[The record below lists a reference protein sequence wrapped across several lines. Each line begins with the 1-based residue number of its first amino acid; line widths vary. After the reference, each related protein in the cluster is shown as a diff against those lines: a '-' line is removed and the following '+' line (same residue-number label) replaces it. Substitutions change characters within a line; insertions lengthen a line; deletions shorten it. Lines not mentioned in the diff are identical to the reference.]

1 MYIFFGLYFLI
12 SIVTTNFT
20 TRLTAMAGVILM
32 QAWLAWNFICYQIR
46 VWRERAIIATPSK
59 KKETKKKNKKES
71 DKKKKEE
78 AAAEESE
85 EAEAD
90 EEYEKR
96 NGSPKA
102 VTKVKKS

>member
-1 MYIFFGLYFLI
+1 
-12 SIVTTNFT
+12 
-20 TRLTAMAGVILM
+20 MAGVILM

-59 KKETKKKNKKES
+59 KKEI
-71 DKKKKEE
+71 KKKKEE

>member
-1 MYIFFGLYFLI
+1 
-12 SIVTTNFT
+12 
-20 TRLTAMAGVILM
+20 MAGVILM

-46 VWRERAIIATPSK
+46 VWRERAITATPSK

-78 AAAEESE
+78 AVAEESE
-85 EAEAD
+85 EAEA

>member
-1 MYIFFGLYFLI
+1 
-12 SIVTTNFT
+12 
-20 TRLTAMAGVILM
+20 MAGVILM
-32 QAWLAWNFICYQIR
+32 QAWLAWNFICYEIKN
-46 VWRERAIIATPSK
+46 WRDRTIAAMPSK
-59 KKETKKKNKKES
+59 KKDTKKKGKKDS

-90 EEYEKR
+90 EEYEET

-102 VTKVKKS
+102 GAKVKKS

>member
-1 MYIFFGLYFLI
+1 
-12 SIVTTNFT
+12 
-20 TRLTAMAGVILM
+20 M

-46 VWRERAIIATPSK
+46 VWRERATPATPSK
-59 KKETKKKNKKES
+59 KKETRKKSKKES

-78 AAAEESE
+78 AVAEESE
-85 EAEAD
+85 EAEA